1 MTTTI
6 RQSPAARLFNEAAWT
21 LCNQIADDYGF
32 TLSWEDDANG
42 RVLMLLGPD
51 SPSEMTMRL
60 RRADLDGS
68 RAEATAGRVIRWM
81 LERGAY
87 WTGREMNL
95 KGHD

>member
-1 MTTTI
+1 MSTTI

-51 SPSEMTMRL
+51 SPSEMTMRSVSSIWAL
-60 RRADLDGS
+60 RSSAEPTWGP
-68 RAEATAGRVIRWM
+68 AEARAM
-81 LERGAY
+81 LASSGPV
-87 WTGREMNL
+87 
-95 KGHD
+95 